1 MVGDHSRQ
9 MKTQIW
15 TVGDVGN
22 GVCSL
27 PIPITNKHGVSRKHE
42 SLLSRISC
50 PRRKKNDMVFI
61 VDLCFFRMENLEL
74 TSARTQMYWERRSRS
89 SGASMLLYK
98 CCYIC
103 VQDSISGALSISRQV
118 HNMENL
124 GQTSGDYP
132 VYRQNLGWSRKSKIP
147 DRLGFSRH
155 KKNRLYPIY
164 RQNLGWSAKRKI
176 PDRLRIFR
184 HTKKQSLHQWVH
196 FTGGTI
202 DLSSDY
208 YYYLIFFILWHGQIR
223 KNPSTPQKRMHLNS

>member
-1 MVGDHSRQ
+1 MYLENRERFYFPDASQISAMVGDHSRQ
-9 MKTQIW
+9 MKTQIC
-15 TVGDVGN
+15 TVGDVGD
-22 GVCSL
+22 GFRSL

-42 SLLSRISC
+42 WLLSRISC

-155 KKNRLYPIY
+155 MKNRLYPIY
-164 RQNLGWSAKRKI
+164 RQNLRWSAKRKI
-176 PDRLRIFR
+176 PDRLGIFR
-184 HTKKQSLHQWVH
+184 HTKKQSLLQWVH
-196 FTGGTI
+196 FTHGGAI

-208 YYYLIFFILWHGQIR
+208 YYYYYYYYY
-223 KNPSTPQKRMHLNS
+223 

>member
-1 MVGDHSRQ
+1 
-9 MKTQIW
+9 
-15 TVGDVGN
+15 
-22 GVCSL
+22 
-27 PIPITNKHGVSRKHE
+27 
-42 SLLSRISC
+42 
-50 PRRKKNDMVFI
+50 MVFL
-61 VDLCFFRMENLEL
+61 VDLCFFRMENLAL
-74 TSARTQMYWERRSRS
+74 TSTRTQMYWERRSTS
-89 SGASMLLYK
+89 SYASILLYK

-155 KKNRLYPIY
+155 MKNRLYPIY

-184 HTKKQSLHQWVH
+184 HTKKQSLLQWVH
-196 FTGGTI
+196 FTHGGTI
-202 DLSSDY
+202 DLASDY
-208 YYYLIFFILWHGQIR
+208 YYFFYFFLSYGMDKLGKIPQLRRKECIQINKIAKFESDLLKTYEDR
-223 KNPSTPQKRMHLNS
+223 APQSLVGPTIQTSEL